1 MVFWQHP
8 SEGFVCL
15 NVDGLNVDGSMLGSV
30 LTASFGGHIHNNSG
44 AFLKGFY
51 GVASRPS
58 VLYAEIMVVLRG
70 LMLVEWV
77 QEHSLLLQHAV
88 TLIRVGVFHIS
99 TILRMKSIAFVNCFV
114 EIGDLLLIIPFRR
127 GTHAQMFWPSWELP
141 QIYLWWL
148 LNHHLLSCL
157 VPSMLMLGE

>member
-70 LMLVEWV
+70 FMLGEWV
-77 QEHSLLLQHAV
+77 HEHSLLLQHAAS
-88 TLIRVGVFHIS
+88 GYF
-99 TILRMKSIAFVNCFV
+99 N
-114 EIGDLLLIIPFRR
+114 
-127 GTHAQMFWPSWELP
+127 
-141 QIYLWWL
+141 
-148 LNHHLLSCL
+148 
-157 VPSMLMLGE
+157 